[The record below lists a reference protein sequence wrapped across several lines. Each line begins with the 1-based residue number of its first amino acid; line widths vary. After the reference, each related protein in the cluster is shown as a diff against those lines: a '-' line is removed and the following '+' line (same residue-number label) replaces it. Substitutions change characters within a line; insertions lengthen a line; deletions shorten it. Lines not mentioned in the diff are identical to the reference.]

1 MDLFALSM
9 IVPQLIIAAGIVL
22 AMLLVAWRRSQQLI
36 ANFTL
41 FTLILSLVATIHG
54 FGFDKI
60 SVTMLLAVDDYS
72 RFAFILVLSASIVCL
87 YLSKIMLKQVEDV
100 HDEYYLL
107 LLLVVLGAGILVV
120 SDHFASLF
128 LGFELLSIAI
138 VGLVGYCR
146 KAPNAV
152 ETGFKYLILSASAS
166 SFMLLGIAFMYAQT
180 GDLSFTQTG
189 LENVTLLKISLLYQI
204 GFMLFFS
211 GVAFKLS
218 LVPFHFWTPDVYQG
232 ASSPVAM
239 LLATVSKCAM
249 FIVLLKC
256 CYTATNL
263 MLLQNDKLFEFIA
276 WIAILSMI
284 VGNSLALKQQS
295 IKRLLAY
302 SSIAHMGYLLIV
314 LLISDS
320 KGLNMAWQSVLF
332 YLTAY
337 LLANASIF
345 TVITLMNRDSEVY
358 QDITINDWR
367 GLFWQQPLRATLL
380 IFSLLSFA
388 GIPLTAGFIGKF
400 YLITLAAN
408 QALWALLA
416 ALIIG
421 SGIALAYYLPV
432 IFSLFSLEKPR
443 DDLPPAS
450 MSILEKCAVILL
462 IFTGLAIGIFPN
474 AIGRVLQ
481 AI

>member
-1 MDLFALSM
+1 MDLLALSM
-9 IVPQLIIAAGIVL
+9 IIPQLIIAAGIVL

-41 FTLILSLVATIHG
+41 FILILSLVATING
-54 FGFDKI
+54 FGVDKL
-60 SVTMLLAVDDYS
+60 SVTQLLAVDDYS
-72 RFAFILVLSASIVCL
+72 RFAFILVLSATMICL

-128 LGFELLSIAI
+128 LGFELLSIAL

-166 SFMLLGIAFMYAQT
+166 SFMLLGIAFIYAQT
-180 GDLSFTQTG
+180 GDLSFTQSSIENTG
-189 LENVTLLKISLLYQI
+189 LTIPLLYQI

-263 MLLQNDKLFEFIA
+263 AVLQHEKLFEFIS

-314 LLISDS
+314 VLISNS
-320 KGLNMAWQSVLF
+320 SGLNMAWQSVLF

-345 TVITLMNRDSEVY
+345 TVITLMDRDRDVY
-358 QDITINDWR
+358 LDVTINDWC
-367 GLFWQQPLRATLL
+367 GLFWQQPLKACLL

-400 YLITLAAN
+400 YLVSLAAN
-408 QALWALLA
+408 QSLWALLA

-432 IFSLFSLEKPR
+432 IFSLFSQDQVSDDKHTVSMSLLEKFVVT
-443 DDLPPAS
+443 LF
-450 MSILEKCAVILL
+450 
-462 IFTGLAIGIFPN
+462 IFTGLAIGIFPD
-474 AIGRVLQ
+474 AIGSVLQ